1 MSSLNFNNNDLSL
14 DLNVSLETENFE
26 NTDYFIRGRWTR
38 SEDDKLN
45 NLVKYFGPRNWNHI
59 AEHFHGRSGKSCR
72 ARWINQL
79 DPKINGSKFNK
90 EEKVKFLAAQRDYGN
105 KWATICKL
113 FPGRTNNQVKNHFYM
128 MMAKMQREQSSS
140 FSRMGN
146 SIFRTPPTMYRITNT
161 TDVPNSACT
170 NVNRFTRPLLYCQA
184 YGSQMGLHGERKV
197 VVGNFGYETNFS
209 AMKGSYV
216 GHMGKINSADKSN
229 FHIQTQKLRY
239 QSQVQPSGLMYPFL
253 GNVKM
258 LQYFDFLGIGDK

>member
-1 MSSLNFNNNDLSL
+1 MFLWKQRILRTLIILLEVVGQDLKMISLISLLNTLVLIIGTTLLSI
-14 DLNVSLETENFE
+14 FM
-26 NTDYFIRGRWTR
+26 
-38 SEDDKLN
+38 EDHGK
-45 NLVKYFGPRNWNHI
+45 V
-59 AEHFHGRSGKSCR
+59 AEQDGLM
-72 ARWINQL
+72 INQL

-90 EEKVKFLAAQRDYGN
+90 EEKVKLLAAQRVYGN

-170 NVNRFTRPLLYCQA
+170 NVNHFTRPLLYRQA

-197 VVGNFGYETNFS
+197 EVGNFGYETNF
-209 AMKGSYV
+209 GSYV
-216 GHMGKINSADKSN
+216 GHMGKINNADKSN
-229 FHIQTQKLRY
+229 YSYSNSEASVSESSTTIMT
-239 QSQVQPSGLMYPFL
+239 
-253 GNVKM
+253 NVSIFGECENVWGKTK
-258 LQYFDFLGIGDK
+258 LQYFDFLGIRDK